1 MVEIYLC
8 LIIFALLFSA
18 FSGIAMINMGTTPYK
33 EAIKRL
39 DAVKENKHLREHVAR
54 KQIKL
59 KKLGADVFLK
69 DQISVFEWYIYKII
83 CGVGFSM
90 LAIFFSNIFSSGKG
104 GGFGGIIAFAAG
116 FFFLDLYLYL
126 RNKSSNEE
134 MMVDIMEMSRSVLY
148 GKRGGQYISDAL
160 KDSVIVVENKRLKLA
175 LIRLRNSLDSGM
187 SIEECLQ
194 ELELSFSSG
203 EISAFCT
210 VVKSLQSTGQ
220 VDESLR
226 ILENNIEREQNSV
239 NKRRLVILENKT
251 MMYVMMVAFDILALI
266 LYCVIMKL
274 LDMQIG
280 F

>member
-69 DQISVFEWYIYKII
+69 DQISVFEWYIYKVI

-104 GGFGGIIAFAAG
+104 GGFGGIIAFIAG
-116 FFFLDLYLYL
+116 FFFLDLYLYM

-226 ILENNIEREQNSV
+226 VLENNIEREQNSV